1 VATTLDCDLLGDFFG
16 TPRMRAVFDS
26 RALLQALLD
35 VEAALAEAEAEVGV
49 IPPEAGQRIRA
60 AAAADRFDLD
70 ALREQMLLSQH
81 PLVPIVRALG
91 EEAGAD
97 AGQYVHWG
105 ATTQDVMDTATVLRV
120 GAALDLI
127 EGSLAE
133 LVARLAA
140 HAREYAR
147 TPMAGRT
154 HGQHALPIT
163 FGLKVAVWLDELGR
177 TRERLAECRPRVLV
191 GELAGGAGTLA
202 SLRDHAAAVRENFC
216 RRLSLGVPTTPWHV
230 ARDGFAELVSILGLL
245 AGTMEKIALEV
256 IRLQATE
263 VGEVAEHATA
273 AHVGSSTMPQ
283 KRNPM
288 TCEYVAAAC
297 KLVRGLVPTMQAAM
311 VGAHERDMA
320 AWAVE
325 WLLVPQAFIMID
337 GALTQL
343 SAVVGGLEIDDERM
357 AANLE
362 LTRGAILAEAVMLA
376 LGRHTGREYAHE
388 LMTRVTRD
396 AARRGVHLRV
406 ALREHPEV
414 SAILSESELEVL
426 LESTAYLGEAS
437 VLAAAAADRVLPAI
451 EASSKKESPS
461 SSS

>member
-1 VATTLDCDLLGDFFG
+1 
-16 TPRMRAVFDS
+16 MRAVFDS
-26 RALLQALLD
+26 RALLQAWLD

-49 IPPEAGQRIRA
+49 IPPEAAQRIRA
-60 AAAADRFDLD
+60 AAAAERFNLD

-81 PLVPIVRALG
+81 PLVPMVRALC
-91 EEAGAD
+91 EEAGTD
-97 AGQYVHWG
+97 AGRYVHWG
-105 ATTQDVMDTATVLRV
+105 ATTQDIMDTATVLQVRT
-120 GAALDLI
+120 ALDLI
-127 EGSLAE
+127 EGSLGE
-133 LVARLAA
+133 LVTRLAA
-140 HAREYAR
+140 HAREYAG

-154 HGQHALPIT
+154 HGQHALPTT

-177 TRERLAECRPRVLV
+177 TRSRLAECRPRVLV

-202 SLRDHAAAVRENFC
+202 SLGDEAPAVRESFC

-230 ARDGFAELVSILGLL
+230 ARDGLAELVSILGIL

-256 IRLQATE
+256 IRLQSTE

-288 TCEYVAAAC
+288 MCEYVAAIC

-311 VGAHERDMA
+311 VGFHERDMA
-320 AWAVE
+320 AWAAE
-325 WLLVPQAFIMID
+325 WLLVPQAFIMTD

-343 SAVVGGLEIDDERM
+343 SAVVASLEVDDERM

-362 LTRGAILAEAVMLA
+362 LTQGSILAEAVMLA
-376 LGRHTGREYAHE
+376 LGRRTGRERAHE
-388 LMTRVTRD
+388 LMTGVTRD
-396 AARRGVHLRV
+396 AARRGIHLRV
-406 ALREHPEV
+406 ALREHPEA
-414 SAILSESELEVL
+414 SAVLGESELEAL
-426 LESTAYLGEAS
+426 LETSAYLGEAS
-437 VLAAAAADRVLPAI
+437 ALAAAAAGRVLPAI
-451 EASSKKESPS
+451 ETSSENASSKKESPS